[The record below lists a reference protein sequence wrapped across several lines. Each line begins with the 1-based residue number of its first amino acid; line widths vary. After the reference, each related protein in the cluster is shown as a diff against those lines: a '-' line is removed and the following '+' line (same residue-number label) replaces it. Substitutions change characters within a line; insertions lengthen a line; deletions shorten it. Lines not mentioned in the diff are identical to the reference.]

1 MHRKLSIFFFAG
13 FIALAGCLHGL
24 AQTNSD
30 RGDRVYTSRQIT
42 ELWGWLAAQQQ
53 NLAGI
58 DIRPAELGGFLEG
71 FLVGFKNLPSP
82 SQSPTAMHD
91 VEKLAHDRRA
101 GLIRSLTETN
111 EARAKLFFA
120 ALSTNTDVFPLPDGA
135 FYRTIKA
142 GNHVTP
148 HPSQTVTVYYTG
160 HLLDGTEFVQMGPL
174 DLVLVTNRSVC
185 RGWFPVLQRMMEGGT
200 IGLFVP
206 PPLSEDEAA
215 RWGVPPGS
223 ALVFEIQLTG
233 VKDTAPSD
241 LENALLPAAPEPPEP
256 SPSGC
261 SEAELLK
268 TWGWSVA
275 RSLRLDKVGFT
286 AEELDL
292 FTNGLALG
300 ISGRPAAVDPVKIYP
315 LVEKMAAARR
325 AKTRATIHQNQMAR
339 MEELFD
345 RLKQDTNVVT
355 LPDGLRYEILAPG
368 HGLAPKPGQMVVV
381 DYTARLINGTIFDQT
396 YNEPLHIQ
404 IGSVISGLN
413 EGLQQVNR
421 GGKIR
426 LYVPPSIG
434 YGSQDHSGVV
444 SAIPADSTLIYEIT
458 LLDLQDAPPDETPPA
473 GQ

>member
-1 MHRKLSIFFFAG
+1 MRRKLSILFFA
-13 FIALAGCLHGL
+13 ASMVAAGCFHGL

-30 RGDRVYTSRQIT
+30 NSYSSRQIM
-42 ELWGWLAAQQQ
+42 ESWGWLAAQQQ

-58 DIRPAELGGFLEG
+58 DIRASELSDFLEG
-71 FLVGFKNLPSP
+71 FSVGFKNQPSP
-82 SQSPTAMHD
+82 CASPAAMND
-91 VEKLAHDRRA
+91 VEKLAHNRRA
-101 GLIRSLTETN
+101 KLVRSLTETN
-111 EARAKLFFA
+111 EARAKSFFA
-120 ALSTNTDVFPLPDGA
+120 GLATNANVQSLPDGA
-135 FYRTIKA
+135 FYRTTKP
-142 GNHVTP
+142 GHQLVP
-148 HPSQTVTVYYTG
+148 RPSQTVTVNYIG

-174 DLVLVTNRSVC
+174 DLVLVTNRSIC
-185 RGWFPVLQRMMEGGT
+185 RGWFTALQQINEGGT
-200 IGLFVP
+200 IELFVP
-206 PPLSEDEAA
+206 PPLSENEAA
-215 RWGVPPGS
+215 KWGVPSGS
-223 ALVFEIQLTG
+223 ALVFEIQLIG

-256 SPSGC
+256 PPSGC
-261 SEAELLK
+261 SESVLLK

-275 RSLRLDKVGFT
+275 RSLRLDKFGFT
-286 AEELDL
+286 ADELNS

-300 ISGRPAAVDPVKIYP
+300 MSGQPAAIDSAKIYP
-315 LVEKMAAARR
+315 VVEKIAAARR
-325 AKTRATIHQNQMAR
+325 AKTRAIVRQNQMAR

-381 DYTARLINGTIFDQT
+381 DYTARLLNGTIFDQT

-426 LYVPPSIG
+426 LYVPPALG

-458 LLDLQDAPPDETPPA
+458 LLDIQDAPPDETPPA